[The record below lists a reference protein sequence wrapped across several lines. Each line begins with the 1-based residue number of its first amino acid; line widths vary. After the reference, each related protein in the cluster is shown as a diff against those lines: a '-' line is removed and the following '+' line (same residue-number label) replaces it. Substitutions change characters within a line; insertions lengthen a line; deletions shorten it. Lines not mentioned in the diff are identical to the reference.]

1 MKNVFIVVDENEYVD
16 VHYAEED
23 DSKEEF
29 EMDDEEHVE
38 SVDDKMGATNLV
50 VEHGWEDNQNRGKLR
65 LRNRLWYITFS
76 HFCFRRSSEVNY

>member
-1 MKNVFIVVDENEYVD
+1 MENVFIVVDENEYVD

-50 VEHGWEDNQNRGKLR
+50 KRGTWMGR
-65 LRNRLWYITFS
+65 
-76 HFCFRRSSEVNY
+76 